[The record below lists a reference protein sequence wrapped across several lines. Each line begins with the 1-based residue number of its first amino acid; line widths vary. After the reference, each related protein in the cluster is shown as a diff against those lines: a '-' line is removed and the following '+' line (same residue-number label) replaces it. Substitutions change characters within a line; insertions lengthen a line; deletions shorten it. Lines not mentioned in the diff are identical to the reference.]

1 MAPSQPCPE
10 PMRILNIIQ
19 CSNLGGMEQAS
30 LRLMEALQRRGHAL
44 SVVSLHPL
52 GPLAPALLASSIPA
66 LGLGYGQVPLWR
78 WLRRLRRELRR
89 QAPDAL
95 LLTGHSLPALLAIAG
110 GCHGRLV
117 LAIHFHHTGVKPRW
131 FWWLFYAIATRQ
143 FRAITFPSHFVRRE
157 AIALYPPLATRART
171 VRNPLTP
178 PALITP
184 AARLQ
189 ARRELGLSP
198 EGPVVGNGG
207 WLIPRK
213 RFDVFLQVAARVLA
227 HQPQVRFV
235 IAGDGPEAASL
246 KTLARELGIER
257 SVHWLGW
264 QVSMEP
270 VYAALDLLLF
280 HSDWDA
286 MGLTPIEAMA
296 RGLPVVA
303 SVLHGGLREVAST
316 PAVAVVL
323 EQHDPEALASHV
335 LRLLSDPAAAAALG
349 SRGRRQVLAL
359 SDSEAIASWH
369 ERALADPAPLVP
381 PADPLP

>member
-1 MAPSQPCPE
+1 MK
-10 PMRILNIIQ
+10 IVNLIQ
-19 CSNLGGMEQAS
+19 CTNLGGMEQAS
-30 LRLMEALQRRGHAL
+30 LRLMQGLGQRGHQVEVL
-44 SVVSLHPL
+44 SLHPIGAL
-52 GPLAPALLASSIPA
+52 GPLLQQAGIPHR
-66 LGLGYGQVPLWR
+66 GIVYRGPGGCRSLW
-78 WLRRLRRELRR
+78 ELRR
-89 QAPDAL
+89 RLAAARPEAL
-95 LLTGHSLPALLAIAG
+95 IMTGHNLLAMLALG
-110 GCHGRLV
+110 GCCLGRRILT
-117 LAIHFHHTGVKPRW
+117 IHFHHTGVKPRW

-143 FRAITFPSHFVRRE
+143 FRTITFPSNFIRQE

-171 VRNPLTP
+171 VRYPLTP

-303 SVLHGGLREVAST
+303 SVLHGGLREVASS